1 VINSIP
7 LNPDYGRVI
16 GFNFPYQNDEKLSGA
31 IRALSS
37 NPKGKKLDKVLK
49 RISKATTESLDETKK
64 QYKRFQEELQKL
76 PIKEKQRIL
85 KQIKNVKPEYLGS
98 LQQLRFG
105 QLLTEHLDLNPVF
118 SALLSPTGGL
128 IGPGSVP
135 RNIWF
140 YSEKGILAYH
150 AAVHDAAGFLCNR
163 QSIMPGYEYITN
175 DEEPCETSPLAGQV
189 TGILYWYRKLKK
201 LRRSPRP
208 SVSITD
214 TSVGIN
220 LDEQVADIWVE
231 LEPAELLFVLALIG
245 ARGEEYS
252 DEELE
257 QLKQGEKQL
266 IERNLIII
274 DKGKYEI
281 DDDLVA
287 LIAVSE
293 NPQKKFTTKLEGDDR
308 SETISQYYQAEEFIV
323 EESYPQESVKRFS
336 FLIDKNM
343 IGDRILEAMKKTT
356 EIASSIPETE
366 RINWNEITV
375 TSFDFIEDVEKTEA
389 FTLELPPLERALSP
403 LESNR
408 LQESRDR
415 LNIILGGI

>member
-1 VINSIP
+1 

-16 GFNFPYQNDEKLSGA
+16 GFNFPYQNDEKLSDA

-37 NPKGKKLDKVLK
+37 NPKGKKLNKVLK
-49 RISKATTESLDETKK
+49 RISKATSESLDETKK
-64 QYKRFQEELQKL
+64 QYKRFQEELKKL

-140 YSEKGILAYH
+140 YSEKGVLAYH

-163 QSIMPGYEYITN
+163 KSIMPGYEYITN

-201 LRRSPRP
+201 FRRSPRP

-214 TSVGIN
+214 TSVGIY
-220 LDEQVADIWVE
+220 LDEQIADIWVE
-231 LEPAELLFVLALIG
+231 LEPAELLFVLALICT
-245 ARGEEYS
+245 RGEEYS

-266 IERNLIII
+266 IERNLILI

-281 DDDLVA
+281 DDDLIA

-293 NPQKKFTTKLEGDDR
+293 NPQKKFTTKLEGDDI
-308 SETISQYYQAEEFIV
+308 SETISQYYQADEFIV

-343 IGDRILEAMKKTT
+343 IGDRILEAQSQVLISLKMSTK
-356 EIASSIPETE
+356 P
-366 RINWNEITV
+366 RN
-375 TSFDFIEDVEKTEA
+375 
-389 FTLELPPLERALSP
+389 LH
-403 LESNR
+403 
-408 LQESRDR
+408 
-415 LNIILGGI
+415 LNYHL